1 MFKFLYSVDFCLN
14 DSVNH
19 FILGKWV
26 ECKRASPKERKN
38 NINNNNHN
46 VNNSCNGYHINN
58 NNQLYFNKFPKQKP
72 LHCKYKYNY
81 RHLEEENQ
89 NDNFYEHY
97 YAKNDPQEAIN
108 LFIYQEENPNKQEE
122 DNLKNGLKEKEI
134 NDINNTLFIKT
145 DNSNNNSF
153 LNLSNAD
160 SEKEE
165 IINTSLNNHTHSIS
179 NHNFLSHNHCNSSN
193 EKGQNLNV
201 LSDKIHKLFQ
211 DYFNNCIKNPK
222 FYSYFHYKL
231 FDINGEEASSLS
243 SYQNTTK
250 VHLFK
255 SETDNSTSDKA
266 SDHSSNNSNSGSNNF
281 NSGSNNSNSSSL
293 KSGSGSSPNSNLCNS
308 NSNSSQAT
316 KTSKPSF
323 NSSHLYS
330 SNLSDSIVTIES
342 NYRDSEEEKQNK
354 ETNAYYGPRIHKT
367 TKIPSVNTFQPY

>member
-1 MFKFLYSVDFCLN
+1 M
-14 DSVNH
+14 
-19 FILGKWV
+19 
-26 ECKRASPKERKN
+26 ECKRASPKEKKN
-38 NINNNNHN
+38 VLNDNNNNNN
-46 VNNSCNGYHINN
+46 VNNGCNGYHVNH
-58 NNQLYFNKFPKQKP
+58 NQLYFNKFTKQKP

-81 RHLEEENQ
+81 RHLEEENH

-108 LFIYQEENPNKQEE
+108 LFIYQEENPNTQEE

-165 IINTSLNNHTHSIS
+165 VINTSLNNHTHAIS
-179 NHNFLSHNHCNSSN
+179 NHNILNHNHCNSNS
-193 EKGQNLNV
+193 EKNQNLNN
-201 LSDKIHKLFQ
+201 LSDKKHKLFQ

-255 SETDNSTSDKA
+255 SETDSSTSDKD

-281 NSGSNNSNSSSL
+281 NSGSNNSNSGSL

-308 NSNSSQAT
+308 NSNSSKAT
-316 KTSKPSF
+316 KTSKPSL
-323 NSSHLYS
+323 NTSHLYS

-342 NYRDSEEEKQNK
+342 NYKDSEEEKQGK